1 MGKYAVVQHDMVENV
16 IVLNENQI
24 EEFETILDAEL
35 VNALP
40 LGLCIGD
47 LRVGNNWTRN
57 LNGVQTILEELT
69 PQQQT
74 DYNGLRENVE
84 SFNNIINSAELS
96 LQEGIDSISNQ
107 ESDETISQLLN
118 NAENSLLEG
127 VESVG

>member
-1 MGKYAVVQHDMVENV
+1 MGIYAVVQHDMVENV

-24 EEFETILDAEL
+24 EEFETILNAEL

-57 LNGVQTILEELT
+57 INGAQTVLEPLT

-74 DYNGLRENVE
+74 DYTSLRDDLRYKTAVLED
-84 SFNNIINSAELS
+84 AEAAL
-96 LQEGIDSISNQ
+96 I
-107 ESDETISQLLN
+107 
-118 NAENSLLEG
+118 EG
-127 VESVG
+127 VKSIG